1 MGAFEWEAPD
11 IHLQA
16 STIRITVREEQDGKW
31 EQPAKVEIS
40 IVPPL
45 PSLRIE
51 RGGGPLLIEV
61 GLLPGEKLFYRHQF
75 PTMEAVKTS
84 AAA

>member
-1 MGAFEWEAPD
+1 VHP
-11 IHLQA
+11 
-16 STIRITVREEQDGKW
+16 R
-31 EQPAKVEIS
+31 
-40 IVPPL
+40 
-45 PSLRIE
+45 